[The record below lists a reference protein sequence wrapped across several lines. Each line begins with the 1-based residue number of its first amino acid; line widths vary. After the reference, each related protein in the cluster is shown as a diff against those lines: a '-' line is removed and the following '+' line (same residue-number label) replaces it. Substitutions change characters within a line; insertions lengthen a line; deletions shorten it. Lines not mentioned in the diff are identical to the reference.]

1 MNRLATISQPPRA
14 GLWIVLDHLE
24 DAHPDE
30 HATAIAHLANPDVSA
45 TELAEVLTMIARQ
58 DNVHATVTE
67 QSIRRHRKAHR

>member
-30 HATAIAHLANPDVSA
+30 YETATAHLANPDISA
-45 TELAEVLTMIARQ
+45 TELADVLTMIARD
-58 DNVHATVTE
+58 DNLGVTVTE
-67 QSIRRHRKAHR
+67 QSIRRYRKKTR

>member
-67 QSIRRHRKAHR
+67 QSIRRHRKAQA

>member
-30 HATAIAHLANPDVSA
+30 HATAIAHLANPKVSA

-67 QSIRRHRKAHR
+67 QSIRRHRKARR

>member
-58 DNVHATVTE
+58 DNVNVTVTE
-67 QSIRRHRKAHR
+67 QSIRRHRKAQA